1 MIEKSKRKK
10 KIDDEHS
17 RNYDAG
23 AVDVDERQL
32 RRTGVRGRKIYVL
45 IFLLMVLLLLF
56 FANLVVRELDIF
68 FCLAPE
74 NIEFVCNNCF
84 QLVACIF

>member
-10 KIDDEHS
+10 KINDEHS
-17 RNYDAG
+17 KNYDAG

-45 IFLLMVLLLLF
+45 IFVLMLLF
-56 FANLVVRELDIF
+56 LLFLANLIVSTIYL
-68 FCLAPE
+68 LA
-74 NIEFVCNNCF
+74 F
-84 QLVACIF
+84 ACRGGAKKDVGV

>member
-10 KIDDEHS
+10 KINDEHS

-45 IFLLMVLLLLF
+45 IFILMLLLMLF
-56 FANLVVRELDIF
+56 VANLVVSRMHSVFLFDGNSITSCSEGDCGMKIIT
-68 FCLAPE
+68 E
-74 NIEFVCNNCF
+74 
-84 QLVACIF
+84 